1 NSRGAISALS
11 SAEFSKRLLQRM
23 KLGSYGHTFNGRNL
37 VALHRNAK
45 SQTRKDRTAVH
56 QHRAATAFAQFAA
69 VLCAGSSQI
78 LAKYLQQR
86 LVRSEGNFDFFTIDL
101 KPEMRFLQLSLAVL
115 PGFLHELGPHRT
127 IWQPPFWVKCESAQS
142 FL

>member
-1 NSRGAISALS
+1 ALS

-69 VLCAGSSQI
+69 VLCTGQSQI

-86 LVRSEGNFDFFTIDL
+86 LVRSEGNFDLFTVNL
-101 KPEMRFLQLSLAVL
+101 ETEMRFLQLLLPFFPACFMNLASFA
-115 PGFLHELGPHRT
+115 PYGSR
-127 IWQPPFWVKCESAQS
+127 PFA
-142 FL
+142 